1 MSEMAETL
9 LFAVTSQNFR
19 TITGHAGK
27 ARRFILFTASGPDDI
42 TETGR
47 LDLPIE
53 MAMHGFD
60 DRQPHPLDGVD
71 LLLTAGAGDG
81 FVLRMARRGIRVIRT
96 GESDPVQ
103 AIRGCFTGQLKPP
116 APDDHDMESNHQCG
130 CHS

>member
-1 MSEMAETL
+1 MGVPL
-9 LFAVTSQNFR
+9 RFAVTSQNFR

-27 ARRFILFTASGPDDI
+27 ARRFMLFEASGSNDI

-53 MAMHGFD
+53 MAFHGFD

-81 FVLRMARRGIRVIRT
+81 FVMRMARRGIRVILT

-116 APDDHDMESNHQCG
+116 SAPDDHDLENNHQCS